1 MCIEKDTFENI
12 VDKYSQTLF
21 RIAYTYCGNR
31 SDAEDIVQD
40 TLLKYIKKHPHFENE
55 EHEKAWLIRV
65 AINLSKDYLK
75 SYWFRNKS
83 ELTENIPAE
92 EKESRAVW
100 ESVGKLS
107 PKYRIVIE
115 LYYREGYSIK
125 EISELLH
132 KNRSTVGNQ
141 LARAKKQLEK
151 ILKEDLYG

>member
-1 MCIEKDTFENI
+1 MYSEKDTFDNI

-21 RIAYTYCGNR
+21 RVVYTYCGNR
-31 SDAEDIVQD
+31 SDAEDIIQD
-40 TLLKYIKKHPHFENE
+40 TFLKYIKKHPKFETE

-75 SYWFRNKS
+75 SYWFKNKS
-83 ELTENIPAE
+83 ELTENISVE
-92 EKESRAVW
+92 EEESKAVW
-100 ESVGKLS
+100 ESVQKLS

-125 EISELLH
+125 EISKLLH
-132 KNRSTVGNQ
+132 RNQSTVGNQ